1 MEFNAFLLTLARVN
15 LKPGVSL
22 QPFVVAAIFN
32 YFAQLRRCKRW
43 YLHILQKR
51 RNSPNFVESRMHPG
65 WRGGMTLITW
75 NSRRTNPT
83 HTCTLSTDPVSVCLW
98 QHSQETMTTLKRD
111 SDNFSK
117 EQWPRPHGK
126 VTISPLNTDNFH
138 MEQWR
143 SIHVESLLPMLPT
156 RQRSKHSLTFF
167 RWHLNNLFSAVWR
180 LATLKTQTA
189 NHFLL
194 ALNT

>member
-22 QPFVVAAIFN
+22 QPSVVAAIFN

-43 YLHILQKR
+43 YLLILQKK
-51 RNSPNFVESRMHPG
+51 RNSPNFVESQMHPG

-83 HTCTLSTDPVSVCLW
+83 HTCSLSTDPVNVFLW

-143 SIHVESLLPMLPT
+143 SIHIESLLPT
-156 RQRSKHSLTFF
+156 KQRIKHSLTFF
-167 RWHLNNLFSAVWR
+167 SVDIWTTYFLLSGVWR
-180 LATLKTQTA
+180 
-189 NHFLL
+189 H
-194 ALNT
+194 